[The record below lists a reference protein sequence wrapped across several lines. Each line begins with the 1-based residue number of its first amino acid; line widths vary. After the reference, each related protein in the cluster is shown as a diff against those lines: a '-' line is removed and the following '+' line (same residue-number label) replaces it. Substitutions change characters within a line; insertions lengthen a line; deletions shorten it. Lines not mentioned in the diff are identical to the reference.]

1 MVDVANSTGPVD
13 RLHQLL
19 LALSGR
25 LDDDAL
31 NTAREFA
38 GAEQPDSAAEF
49 VTGALLAGGI
59 AVTRDEQRE
68 LSSILGRTN
77 SRSGLAERLTVDV
90 TDGSEKHR
98 FTEPERVEDVS
109 EALRAVTA
117 RLPNLRSL
125 WCAARTTAAGVA
137 AGAVPRRVLLAEVDG
152 STAIGPTDYQLLRA
166 LHRNGI
172 QCSVEAFGTGE
183 ELPDYHREALAVA
196 HEVRLDHA
204 LGTPAEST
212 RGGTRHR
219 EGIEGFTDPL
229 SYRDPLGEP
238 SSVEQSE
245 TGVLADSPTLEPDLP
260 SVEMTTEWPAS
271 EFGNS
276 LNADLSDD
284 RDPLGIGFPEAG
296 YRESGRESGYRDS
309 NHGDS
314 GHRQER
320 SLPPEPDPEETGF
333 ILPEP
338 APSTNHADSFGFPEP
353 GEYSEPGDFPSPP
366 EIATFEPAPIENDQ
380 PAEQHSESREDGNSN
395 PAVPAAVDAKLTDRE
410 RNLLQK
416 LHEELAHREQDK
428 SPGDTGNSH
437 EAVGA
442 EPQQDPRTTT
452 VPGTGN
458 FPPIG
463 STGPNQPR

>member
-25 LDDDAL
+25 LDDDAV

-38 GAEQPDSAAEF
+38 GAGQPDSAAEF

-77 SRSGLAERLTVDV
+77 SRSGLAERLTVDG

-109 EALRAVTA
+109 GALREITA

-166 LHRNGI
+166 LHRSGI

-196 HEVRLDHA
+196 HEVRLGHS
-204 LGTPAEST
+204 LGTTAEST
-212 RGGTRHR
+212 RGRTRHKER
-219 EGIEGFTDPL
+219 VEGFTDPL
-229 SYRDPLGEP
+229 SSHDPLGEP
-238 SSVEQSE
+238 SRVEPSGS
-245 TGVLADSPTLEPDLP
+245 GVLTDSPAAEPNPP
-260 SVEMTTEWPAS
+260 SVEMTTEWPAT
-271 EFGNS
+271 EFGTS

-284 RDPLGIGFPEAG
+284 RDPLGIGFPEAS
-296 YRESGRESGYRDS
+296 YRETNHREA
-309 NHGDS
+309 NHQEPTQ
-314 GHRQER
+314 RQER
-320 SLPPEPDPEETGF
+320 SLLPEPDPDETGF

-353 GEYSEPGDFPSPP
+353 GDYSEPVDLPSPP
-366 EIATFEPAPIENDQ
+366 EISTFEPTPAENDH
-380 PAEQHSESREDGNSN
+380 PAEQPSESHEDGNSN

-428 SPGDTGNSH
+428 SPGDTGSSH

-463 STGPNQPR
+463 STGPNQSR

>member
-1 MVDVANSTGPVD
+1 MVDVANSAGPVD
-13 RLHQLL
+13 RLHELL
-19 LALSGR
+19 LALTGR
-25 LDDDAL
+25 LDDDAI
-31 NTAREFA
+31 NAAREFA
-38 GAEQPDSAAEF
+38 GAGQPDSAAEF
-49 VTGALLAGGI
+49 VTGTLLAGGI
-59 AVTRDEQRE
+59 PVTRDEQRE

-77 SRSGLAERLTVDV
+77 SRSGLTDRLAVDSPESS
-90 TDGSEKHR
+90 DKHR
-98 FTEPERVEDVS
+98 FTEPERVDDVS
-109 EALRAVTA
+109 TALREVTA

-137 AGAVPRRVLLAEVDG
+137 AGAVPRRVLLVEVDG
-152 STAIGPTDYQLLRA
+152 ATAVGPTDYQLLRA
-166 LHRNGI
+166 LRRHGI
-172 QCSVEAFGTGE
+172 QCSVEAFRTGD

-196 HEVRLDHA
+196 HEVRVDHD
-204 LGTPAEST
+204 LPAPEPT
-212 RGGTRHR
+212 RRGTRHR
-219 EGIEGFTDPL
+219 EQVADFAEP
-229 SYRDPLGEP
+229 SSREDPLGVPPRPEP
-238 SSVEQSE
+238 REPDA
-245 TGVLADSPTLEPDLP
+245 LADSPAPEPDPP
-260 SVEMTTEWPAS
+260 SVELTTEWPAT

-276 LNADLSDD
+276 LNADPPDD
-284 RDPLGIGFPEAG
+284 RDPLGIGFPDSG
-296 YRESGRESGYRDS
+296 YQESGRRESSYRE
-309 NHGDS
+309 S
-314 GHRQER
+314 GHRQES

-353 GEYSEPGDFPSPP
+353 GEYSQPGDFPSPP
-366 EIATFEPAPIENDQ
+366 EIATFEPAPVENDH
-380 PAEQHSESREDGNSN
+380 PAEQHSESREDGNPN

-463 STGPNQPR
+463 STGPNQAR